1 MSDFPGGRR
10 LLVELRLESEVLVCV
25 LLFHLTLQSLHLFAL
40 FKLLPLDAPLGDG
53 LTILWASAKALF
65 EHVVRD
71 HDRTSNLNSRVYNR
85 LLILPVRESTA

>member
-1 MSDFPGGRR
+1 MSHFSSGRR

-40 FKLLPLDAPLGDG
+40 FELLPLDAPLSDG
-53 LTILWASAKALF
+53 LTILWASTKALF

-71 HDRTSNLNSRVYNR
+71 HDRTCNLSSR
-85 LLILPVRESTA
+85 L